1 MFKVK
6 KIGKVNGQIIKEA
19 LKNVGKYV
27 CIYILLV
34 AILFGIMLLTIVTI
48 PREKIEDNIKE
59 SIPDL
64 RSSTEVKRIK
74 PERYDTYFHVY
85 ADEILLNMIYCM
97 DTENPI
103 QSMMEAK
110 YYDDGIHPSLEG
122 AVETQSN
129 GNTEYIRYWHG
140 SMTIIRPLLMFLNIT
155 QIYYLFAVILAIC
168 VITLF
173 IMLFRKKQYILIIA
187 MTIGLIVTSSIYVPF
202 CLEYMWT
209 YLIMLIA
216 TMIGIHIESK
226 EKGNKYVR
234 ILMFITGILT
244 CFLDFLSTETITFL
258 IPIICIYTIR
268 YKEKRLQDLKT
279 EGKQILSWMFMWLIG
294 YGIMWIA
301 KWFLTS
307 VILHINVLDYVTE
320 KAMVRINGNMN
331 ENTIFATIINGLK
344 KNFLTIYPFFAI
356 KKPIIGWAIV
366 ISILIVIIGLAKR
379 DKEEIKKACIV
390 FAIGL
395 VPYVRYLV
403 VASHSRGHY
412 FFTFRAQLATIMAII
427 VAMYII
433 IDKNRMKKK
442 I

>member
-74 PERYDTYFHVY
+74 PERYDTYLHVY

-97 DTENPI
+97 DTEKPI

-155 QIYYLFAVILAIC
+155 QIY
-168 VITLF
+168 
-173 IMLFRKKQYILIIA
+173 
-187 MTIGLIVTSSIYVPF
+187 
-202 CLEYMWT
+202 
-209 YLIMLIA
+209 
-216 TMIGIHIESK
+216 
-226 EKGNKYVR
+226 
-234 ILMFITGILT
+234 
-244 CFLDFLSTETITFL
+244 
-258 IPIICIYTIR
+258 
-268 YKEKRLQDLKT
+268 
-279 EGKQILSWMFMWLIG
+279 
-294 YGIMWIA
+294 
-301 KWFLTS
+301 
-307 VILHINVLDYVTE
+307 
-320 KAMVRINGNMN
+320 
-331 ENTIFATIINGLK
+331 
-344 KNFLTIYPFFAI
+344 
-356 KKPIIGWAIV
+356 
-366 ISILIVIIGLAKR
+366 
-379 DKEEIKKACIV
+379 
-390 FAIGL
+390 
-395 VPYVRYLV
+395 
-403 VASHSRGHY
+403 
-412 FFTFRAQLATIMAII
+412 
-427 VAMYII
+427 
-433 IDKNRMKKK
+433 
-442 I
+442 